1 MILDQSLFV
10 YIWIDIHDMQELSLS
25 IIWFWNELKL
35 ICLRA
40 SIDIVSTL
48 LNGFNYWLCL

>member
-1 MILDQSLFV
+1 
-10 YIWIDIHDMQELSLS
+10 MQEISLS

-40 SIDIVSTL
+40 SIAIVSTL
-48 LNGFNYWLCL
+48 LNGFNNWLHL